1 VAAIEE
7 RVALLEGRMLEQAQL
22 LADIRETL
30 RSLDQRL
37 TGLDQKVG
45 VVHQSL
51 RREAAADFKWI
62 VGIQVTVLIAVVAA
76 LFGVLPA
83 R

>member
-1 VAAIEE
+1 
-7 RVALLEGRMLEQAQL
+7 
-22 LADIRETL
+22 
-30 RSLDQRL
+30 
-37 TGLDQKVG
+37 
-45 VVHQSL
+45 VHQSL